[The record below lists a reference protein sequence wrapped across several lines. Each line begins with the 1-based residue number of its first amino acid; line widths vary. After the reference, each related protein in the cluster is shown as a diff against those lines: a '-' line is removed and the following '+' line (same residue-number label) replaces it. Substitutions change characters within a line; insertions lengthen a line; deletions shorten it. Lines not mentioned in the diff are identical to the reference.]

1 MILLLAFAIH
11 ISGNLAEIIRGP
23 VNGTYAAGSNILLT
37 CIVRDDHDNI
47 FWEDVGANKRIFIGR
62 DKQTEQPKYTN
73 FEISSVAGNYSLII
87 RNARTS
93 DGGEYSCRN
102 GDQNLNAVIT
112 VEDGPVV
119 ALFVNDTSNFSKDQ
133 YTLTV
138 GETVVVTCR
147 AKNCRR
153 NVSLE
158 LSFGYK
164 GWITP
169 TTTMRRQ
176 NGSYFDVYVTH
187 SHTVHRTDNP
197 FLCRVLGLPRDLQ
210 AEKIVNILYIPLC
223 NVIRSGNNVEC
234 VCEANPPVY
243 EYTMFVNGEKK
254 SVNKSLTFSDY
265 ITANYSCS
273 AVNTIGTGYSSS
285 RFISNASAIGIIA
298 ILCGMTVCCPL
309 LVYLFMV
316 RYRKIRRQRIPTNS
330 YESSIRTSINPNVY
344 EENSYHASASVIN
357 GEIDEPECI
366 YATVYANTPKEKFV
380 TFKDVQFEKHLG
392 ESGYL
397 ERWTG
402 KLRSSKEVIVS
413 SPQANLSP
421 MAQLNWLAF
430 VKSLLDLPK
439 IAYIAHVEG
448 ICIEMGRFYLLQEYV
463 QNGTL
468 RQKLKS
474 IMYKSIKRNEEVTS
488 TSSVLLQLASSLIH
502 GIEFIQHQNFYH
514 PGLSSDEV
522 IVFNETSCKLY
533 DFCTADFIQDKIDDI
548 IKKVE
553 KGVETRTLPPE
564 AVFKRVYDKA
574 SEMWSL
580 AATLWEIFT
589 HGQKAKFNYLK
600 ELSQQEPFEGECSL
614 KKPHNLDN
622 DIYKM
627 MTKCWSKQ
635 PNCRPRICKLKHKI
649 DGKIITSSSQRE
661 IGETPEGYE
670 LMTIGAKIE

>member
-1 MILLLAFAIH
+1 MRSFKAGNMILLVICAVH
-11 ISGNLAEIIRGP
+11 ISGNLAEIIEGP
-23 VNGTYAAGSNILLT
+23 VKGTYAAGSNILLT
-37 CIVRDDHDNI
+37 CIVRDYHDI
-47 FWEDVGANKRIFIGR
+47 ILWEDVGANKNIFIQR
-62 DKQTEQPKYTN
+62 KKQTEQQKYTN
-73 FEISSVAGNYSLII
+73 FEISSAAGNYSLII

-93 DGGEYSCRN
+93 NGGEYSCRTW
-102 GDQNLNAVIT
+102 DQHLNAVIT
-112 VEDGPVV
+112 IEDGPML
-119 ALFVNDTSNFSKDQ
+119 ALFLNDTSNFNKDQ

-147 AKNCRR
+147 AKNCRG
-153 NVSLE
+153 NMSLE

-164 GWITP
+164 NWITP
-169 TTTMRRQ
+169 TSAMRRQ
-176 NGSYFDVYVTH
+176 NGSCFDVNVTH
-187 SHTVHRTDNP
+187 IHTVHRTDNP
-197 FLCRVLGLPRDLQ
+197 FLCRVLGLPTDLQ
-210 AEKIVNILYIPLC
+210 AEKMVNILYIPLC

-285 RFISNASAIGIIA
+285 RFISNASAIGIIV

-309 LVYLFMV
+309 LVYLFMA

-330 YESSIRTSINPNVY
+330 YESSIRTPRNPDVH

-413 SPQANLSP
+413 SPQ
-421 MAQLNWLAF
+421 
-430 VKSLLDLPK
+430 
-439 IAYIAHVEG
+439 
-448 ICIEMGRFYLLQEYV
+448 GRFYLLQEYV
-463 QNGTL
+463 ENGTL
-468 RQKLKS
+468 REKLNS

-522 IVFNETSCKLY
+522 IVFNDTTCKLY

-548 IKKVE
+548 IKKEE

-600 ELSQQEPFEGECSL
+600 ELSQQEPFDGECSL

-649 DGKIITSSSQRE
+649 DGKIITSSSERGE
-661 IGETPEGYE
+661 MGETPQGYE